1 MVCCRG
7 DSAVGVEAFAV
18 GEALSL
24 RCLLVAHRDSYIP
37 LSCLKIEVYPSS
49 SGHD

>member
-1 MVCCRG
+1 VVCCRE
-7 DSAVGVEAFAV
+7 DSAVGVEAVVV

-37 LSCLKIEVYPSS
+37 LSPET
-49 SGHD
+49 